1 VAETTQSLMGESQSR
16 YGLESGLEL
25 TQMDSTDNVNVNVNM
40 KDQNTLINKQELEN
54 Q

>member
-1 VAETTQSLMGESQSR
+1 MGESQSR

-25 TQMDSTDNVNVNVNM
+25 TQMDSTDNVNVNM